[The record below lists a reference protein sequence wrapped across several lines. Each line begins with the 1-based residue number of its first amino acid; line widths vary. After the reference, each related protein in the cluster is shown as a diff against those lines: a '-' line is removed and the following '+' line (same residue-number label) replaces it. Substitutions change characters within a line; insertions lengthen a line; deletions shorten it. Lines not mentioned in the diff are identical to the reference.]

1 MWGRAEAALVDV
13 LDKSGLDYELK
24 PGEGAFYGP
33 KIDFFVPDAIGREW
47 QLGTIQLDFSLPERF
62 DLEYIAEDGSQQ
74 RPVVLHRAMLGSV
87 DRFFGVLIEHYGGA
101 FPLWLAPVQAVVIPI
116 ADRHL
121 PYAES
126 VAARL
131 KAEGL
136 RAEVNAKSERMN
148 AKIRQAQLQKVPYML
163 VVGDREGEANA
174 AAVRLRDGSDLG
186 PVPLD
191 EIAARMASEVAAFS

>member
-1 MWGRAEAALVDV
+1 MQ
-13 LDKSGLDYELK
+13 
-24 PGEGAFYGP
+24 F
-33 KIDFFVPDAIGREW
+33 DFN
-47 QLGTIQLDFSLPERF
+47 LPERF
-62 DLEYIAEDGSQQ
+62 DLAYDGPDGEQH
-74 RPVVLHRAMLGSV
+74 RPYMVHRALLGSIE
-87 DRFFGVLIEHYGGA
+87 RFFGVLLEHYGGA

-148 AKIRQAQLQKVPYML
+148 AKIRQAQLQKIPYML

-191 EIAARMASEVAAFS
+191 DIAARMAGEVAAHA

>member
-1 MWGRAEAALVDV
+1 M
-13 LDKSGLDYELK
+13 
-24 PGEGAFYGP
+24 
-33 KIDFFVPDAIGREW
+33 
-47 QLGTIQLDFSLPERF
+47 
-62 DLEYIAEDGSQQ
+62 
-74 RPVVLHRAMLGSV
+74 
-87 DRFFGVLIEHYGGA
+87 
-101 FPLWLAPVQAVVIPI
+101 
-116 ADRHL
+116 